1 MIDGP
6 SLHTERL
13 VLRPP
18 VADDFPRFA
27 ETLAHPSARFVGG
40 PMPELI
46 AWRAFAAQAGTWA
59 LTGVGMFSVIERAS
73 GLWLG
78 RVGPWTP
85 PGWPGTEI
93 GWTLHPDARGRG
105 IGVEAATAAMD
116 FACDAQGWTDV
127 IHIIDPDNAASAAL
141 AARLGS
147 ARRGPVALPP
157 PYQDDAVDLWGQTAA
172 EWRARRR

>member
-1 MIDGP
+1 M
-6 SLHTERL
+6 
-13 VLRPP
+13 
-18 VADDFPRFA
+18 
-27 ETLAHPSARFVGG
+27 
-40 PMPELI
+40 
-46 AWRAFAAQAGTWA
+46 
-59 LTGVGMFSVIERAS
+59 
-73 GLWLG
+73 G

-105 IGVEAATAAMD
+105 IGVEAARAAMD
-116 FACDAQGWTDV
+116 FACDALGWTDV